1 MSRRASN
8 SGGRRRWV
16 QLCLLSLLLLGL
28 VGMHQAQ
35 LSDGHHVSAGPTAAV
50 VTMADHEPP
59 GDSHH
64 PTAENA
70 MVCGAIAVCLSM
82 LAAFAILAP
91 ASGRS
96 SRVLWAAPRM
106 PRWNLPADRLMPP
119 VDINQRLSILR
130 C

>member
-1 MSRRASN
+1 MRRST
-8 SGGRRRWV
+8 SDGWGQRRWAQV
-16 QLCLLSLLLLGL
+16 CLLSLLLLGL

-35 LSDGHHVSAGPTAAV
+35 LSENHHDSADPIAAV
-50 VTMADHEPP
+50 ATMADHEPT

-64 PTAENA
+64 TTAENA
-70 MVCGAIAVCLSM
+70 MACGAIAVCLSM
-82 LAAFAILAP
+82 LVALVILAP

-106 PRWNLPADRLMPP
+106 PRWNLPVDRVMPP